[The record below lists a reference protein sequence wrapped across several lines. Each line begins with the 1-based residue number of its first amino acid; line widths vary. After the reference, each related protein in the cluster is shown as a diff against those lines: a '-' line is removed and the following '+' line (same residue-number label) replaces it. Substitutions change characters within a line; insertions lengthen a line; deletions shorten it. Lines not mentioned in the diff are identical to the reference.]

1 MLVEELER
9 KIFVMGSENIAGKKA
24 LEEVKMLESK
34 IKEWEMKVEEAESE
48 KARVM
53 ATIENMNRKIE
64 NCLLGEVLKG
74 YPSNRKPFSIANKNN
89 YQSNKS
95 NPSYTPII
103 TTSLTSS
110 I

>member
-9 KIFVMGSENIAGKKA
+9 KIFMMGSENVAGKKA
-24 LEEVKMLESK
+24 LEDIKILESK
-34 IKEWEMKVEEAESE
+34 VKEWERKFEELESE
-48 KARVM
+48 KAK
-53 ATIENMNRKIE
+53 AISTIENMNGKIE

-74 YPSNRKPFSIANKNN
+74 YPSNSKPFSIANKNN

-95 NPSYTPII
+95 NPPYNPI
-103 TTSLTSS
+103 TNASLISS